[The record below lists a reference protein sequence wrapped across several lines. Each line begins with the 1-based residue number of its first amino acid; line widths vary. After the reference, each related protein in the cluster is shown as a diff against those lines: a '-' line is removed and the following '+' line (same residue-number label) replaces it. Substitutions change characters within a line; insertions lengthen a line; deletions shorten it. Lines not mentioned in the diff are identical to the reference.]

1 MRVEKNLES
10 SSKRFGKRRMKQ
22 LKEKRRSMGLKK
34 FFKLSLLT
42 ILVSCATENKSEVNY
57 ADEFKSILA
66 AFETSSILGLEKDY
80 FEKVDFLEAYLDQLD
95 SQKNYFSQND
105 VSLIKDFNEEN
116 KDIFLTLN
124 LATNSFYDIYEESLR
139 VRKSLLNKHNFD
151 FEKIEYIGLE
161 NRDDYFINEDE
172 RKDFYRKI
180 VKNELLNLLLEDE
193 NLNEAKNVLN
203 KRYSDRIS
211 YINKTRSEDKFSVLA
226 NNFLSLIDPHATYFS
241 DRDLDDW
248 NLRMNLSFE
257 GIGAVL
263 SYKNE
268 TARIEE
274 LMSGGPALKS
284 KEINVGDK
292 VLAVGQ
298 GKKGKLTN
306 VIGWRLDDIVEI
318 IRGKEGSF
326 VRLKIE
332 NENEK
337 KIVTLERGQIILEES
352 DVSSEIINYG
362 GKNLGYI
369 KVPSFYSDIECF
381 RNQGFSC
388 KSVSYD
394 VRDSLLE
401 FNRKNIN
408 GIVIDLRNNSGG
420 YLHEADQLTRLFID
434 YGPTVQVKGAQDDVD
449 VYTAWRSIKTWNK
462 PMIVL
467 VNKFSASASEIFA
480 GAIQDYNRGLI
491 IGQSTFGKGS
501 VQGFKKT
508 NLGQIK
514 LTESLYYRVTG
525 KPTQIFGVQP
535 NLEIPTLLDV
545 EEFGESKYSAA
556 IKPTTISEAAFFK
569 KTAINESKYKKI
581 LDQNIAESS
590 YFQSLS
596 NIKKSRGAQKT
607 KLSLNLEDRKQ
618 IYTNNRA
625 NSLELVNQRR
635 ILSNLEPFA
644 SYEDFENFIDNE
656 DFEIDAEIDQSAKI
670 LYEIIEAKI

>member
-1 MRVEKNLES
+1 
-10 SSKRFGKRRMKQ
+10 MKQ
-22 LKEKRRSMGLKK
+22 LKEKRRSLGLKK

-42 ILVSCATENKSEVNY
+42 ILVSCATENKPEVNY

-105 VSLIKDFNEEN
+105 VSSIKNVNEEN

-124 LATNSFYDIYEESLR
+124 LATNSFYNIYEESLR
-139 VRKSLLNKHNFD
+139 VRKSMLKKHNFD

-284 KEINVGDK
+284 NEINVGDK

-381 RNQGFSC
+381 RNQGLSC

-434 YGPTVQVKGAQDDVD
+434 YGPTVQVKGTEDDVD

-491 IGQSTFGKGS
+491 IGQNTFGKGS

-525 KPTQIFGVQP
+525 KPTQIFGVEP

-581 LDQNIAESS
+581 LAQNIAESS
-590 YFQSLS
+590 YFQSLN
-596 NIKKSRGAQKT
+596 NIKKSRGAQKI

-618 IYTNNRA
+618 IYEDNRA

-635 ILSNLEPFA
+635 ILSKLEPFA

>member
-1 MRVEKNLES
+1 
-10 SSKRFGKRRMKQ
+10 MKQ
-22 LKEKRRSMGLKK
+22 LKERRRSLGLKK

-42 ILVSCATENKSEVNY
+42 ILVSCAAENKPEVNY
-57 ADEFKSILA
+57 AEEFKSILA
-66 AFETSSILGLEKDY
+66 AFESSSILDLENSY
-80 FEKVDFLEAYLDQLD
+80 FEKEDFLEAYLDQLD

-124 LATNSFYDIYEESLR
+124 LATNSFYNIYEESRR
-139 VRKSLLNKHNFD
+139 VRKSLLNKHKFD
-151 FEKIEYIGLE
+151 FEKIEYVGLE
-161 NRDDYFINEDE
+161 NRDDYFNNEDE

-193 NLNEAKNVLN
+193 NFNEAKNVLN

-211 YINKTRSEDKFSVLA
+211 YIKKTRSEDKFSVLA

-318 IRGKEGSF
+318 IRGEEGSF

-434 YGPTVQVKGAQDDVD
+434 YGPTVQVKGTEDDVD

-491 IGQSTFGKGS
+491 IGQNTFGKGS

-596 NIKKSRGAQKT
+596 DIKKSRGAQKT
-607 KLSLNLEDRKQ
+607 KLSLNLEERKQ
-618 IYTNNRA
+618 IYKDNRA
-625 NSLELVNQRR
+625 NSLKLVNQRR
-635 ILSNLEPFA
+635 SLSNLEPFA
-644 SYEDFENFIDNE
+644 SYEDFENFIDDE

>member
-1 MRVEKNLES
+1 
-10 SSKRFGKRRMKQ
+10 
-22 LKEKRRSMGLKK
+22 LKEKRKSSELKR
-34 FFKLSLLT
+34 FFKLSLIAL
-42 ILVSCATENKSEVNY
+42 LVGCASENKPEVDY
-57 ADEFKSILA
+57 AKEFNSILEAFKS
-66 AFETSSILGLEKDY
+66 SSILDLEEDY
-80 FEKVDFLEAYLDQLD
+80 FEKEDFLEAYLNQLD
-95 SQKNYFSQND
+95 SQKSYFSQND
-105 VSLIKDFNEEN
+105 VSFIKDFNEKN
-116 KDIFLTLN
+116 RDVFLTLN
-124 LATNSFYDIYEESLR
+124 LATNSFYNIYEESLK

-151 FEKIEYIGLE
+151 FKKIEYVGLE
-161 NRDDYFINEDE
+161 HRDEYFINEVE

-180 VKNELLNLLLEDE
+180 VKNELINLLLEGE
-193 NLNEAKNVLN
+193 IFKEAKNELN
-203 KRYSDRIS
+203 KRYSERIS
-211 YINKTRSEDKFSVLA
+211 YIKKTRSGDKFSVLA
-226 NNFLSLIDPHATYFS
+226 NNFISLIDPHATYFS

-284 KEINVGDK
+284 KEINIGDK

-298 GKKGKLTN
+298 GKGGKLTN

-318 IRGKEGSF
+318 IRGEEGSF

-362 GKNLGYI
+362 EKKLGYI

-381 RNQGFSC
+381 RNQGFYC

-394 VRDSLLE
+394 VRGSLLE
-401 FNRKNIN
+401 FNRKNID

-434 YGPTVQVKGAQDDVD
+434 YGPTVQVKGTEDDVD
-449 VYTAWRSIKTWNK
+449 VYTAWKSIKTWNK

-491 IGQSTFGKGS
+491 IGQNTFGKGS

-508 NLGQIK
+508 NFGQIK

-535 NLEIPTLLDV
+535 NLNIPTLLDI
-545 EEFGESKYSAA
+545 EDFGESKYSAA
-556 IKPTTISEAAFFK
+556 IKPTTISEATFFK

-581 LDQNIAESS
+581 LAQNIAESS
-590 YFQSLS
+590 YFQSL
-596 NIKKSRGAQKT
+596 NDIKKSKGARKT
-607 KLSLNLEDRKQ
+607 KLSLNLKDRKKM
-618 IYTNNRA
+618 YEKDRVD
-625 NSLELVNQRR
+625 SLELVNQRR
-635 ILSNLEPFA
+635 TLSNLKPFA
-644 SYEDFENFIDNE
+644 SYEDFENFIDDE

>member
-1 MRVEKNLES
+1 
-10 SSKRFGKRRMKQ
+10 
-22 LKEKRRSMGLKK
+22 MGLKK
-34 FFKLSLLT
+34 FFKLTLLT
-42 ILVSCATENKSEVNY
+42 ILVSCATENKPEVNY

-66 AFETSSILGLEKDY
+66 AFETSSILDLEDAY
-80 FEKVDFLEAYLDQLD
+80 FEKVDFLEAYIDQLD

-105 VSLIKDFNEEN
+105 VSLIKDVNEEN

-124 LATNSFYDIYEESLR
+124 LATNSFYNIYEESLR
-139 VRKSLLNKHNFD
+139 VRKSLLNKHKFD

-161 NRDDYFINEDE
+161 NRDDYFNNEDE

-193 NLNEAKNVLN
+193 NFNEAKNILN

-434 YGPTVQVKGAQDDVD
+434 YGPTVQVKGTEDEVD

-491 IGQSTFGKGS
+491 IGQNTFGKGS

-590 YFQSLS
+590 YFQSLN

-607 KLSLNLEDRKQ
+607 KLSLNLEERKQ
-618 IYTNNRA
+618 IYKDNRA

-635 ILSNLEPFA
+635 ILSNLEPFP

-670 LYEIIEAKI
+670 LYEIIQAKI

>member
-1 MRVEKNLES
+1 
-10 SSKRFGKRRMKQ
+10 MKQ
-22 LKEKRRSMGLKK
+22 LKERRRSLGLKK

-42 ILVSCATENKSEVNY
+42 ILVSCAAENKPEVNY
-57 ADEFKSILA
+57 AEEFKSILA
-66 AFETSSILGLEKDY
+66 AFESSSILDLENAY
-80 FEKVDFLEAYLDQLD
+80 FEKEDFLEAYLEQLD

-105 VSLIKDFNEEN
+105 VNLIRDFNEEN

-139 VRKSLLNKHNFD
+139 VRKSLLNKHKFD
-151 FEKIEYIGLE
+151 FEKIEYVGLE
-161 NRDDYFINEDE
+161 NRDDYFNNEDE

-193 NLNEAKNVLN
+193 NFNEAKNVLN

-211 YINKTRSEDKFSVLA
+211 YIKKTRSEDKFSVLA

-318 IRGKEGSF
+318 IRGEEGSF

-401 FNRKNIN
+401 FNRKDIN

-434 YGPTVQVKGAQDDVD
+434 YGPTVQVKGTEDDVD

-491 IGQSTFGKGS
+491 IGQNTFGKGS

-596 NIKKSRGAQKT
+596 DIKKSRGAQKT
-607 KLSLNLEDRKQ
+607 KLSLNLEERKQ
-618 IYTNNRA
+618 IYKDNRA
-625 NSLELVNQRR
+625 NSLKLVNQRR
-635 ILSNLEPFA
+635 SLSNLEPFA
-644 SYEDFENFIDNE
+644 SYEDFENFIDDE

>member
-1 MRVEKNLES
+1 
-10 SSKRFGKRRMKQ
+10 MKQ
-22 LKEKRRSMGLKK
+22 LKERRRSLGLKK

-42 ILVSCATENKSEVNY
+42 ILVSCAAENKPEVNY
-57 ADEFKSILA
+57 AEEFKSILA
-66 AFETSSILGLEKDY
+66 AFESSSILDLENAY
-80 FEKVDFLEAYLDQLD
+80 FEKEDFLEAYLEQLD

-139 VRKSLLNKHNFD
+139 VRKSLLNKHKFD
-151 FEKIEYIGLE
+151 FEKIEYVGLE
-161 NRDDYFINEDE
+161 NRDDYFNNEDE

-193 NLNEAKNVLN
+193 NFNEAKNVLN

-211 YINKTRSEDKFSVLA
+211 YIKKTRSEDKFSVLA

-318 IRGKEGSF
+318 IRGEEGSF

-434 YGPTVQVKGAQDDVD
+434 YGPTVQVKGTEDDVD

-491 IGQSTFGKGS
+491 IGQNTFGKGS

-535 NLEIPTLLDV
+535 NLEIPTLLDA

-596 NIKKSRGAQKT
+596 DIKKSRGAQKT
-607 KLSLNLEDRKQ
+607 KLSLNLEERKQ
-618 IYTNNRA
+618 IYKDNRA

-635 ILSNLEPFA
+635 SLSNLEPFA
-644 SYEDFENFIDNE
+644 SYEDFENFIDDE

>member
-1 MRVEKNLES
+1 
-10 SSKRFGKRRMKQ
+10 MKQ
-22 LKEKRRSMGLKK
+22 LKERRRSLGLKK

-42 ILVSCATENKSEVNY
+42 ILVSCSAENKPEVNY
-57 ADEFKSILA
+57 AEEFKSILA
-66 AFETSSILGLEKDY
+66 AFESSSILDLENAY
-80 FEKVDFLEAYLDQLD
+80 FEKEDFLEAYLEQLD

-116 KDIFLTLN
+116 KDLFLTLN

-139 VRKSLLNKHNFD
+139 VRKSLLNKHKFD
-151 FEKIEYIGLE
+151 FEKIEYVGLE
-161 NRDDYFINEDE
+161 NRDDYFNNEDE

-193 NLNEAKNVLN
+193 NFNEAKNVLN

-211 YINKTRSEDKFSVLA
+211 YIKKTRSEDKFSVLA

-284 KEINVGDK
+284 KEINIGDK

-318 IRGKEGSF
+318 IRGEEGSF

-408 GIVIDLRNNSGG
+408 GIVIDLRDNSGG

-434 YGPTVQVKGAQDDVD
+434 YGPTVQVKGTEDDVD

-491 IGQSTFGKGS
+491 IGQNTFGKGS

-590 YFQSLS
+590 YYQSLS
-596 NIKKSRGAQKT
+596 DIKKSRGAQKT
-607 KLSLNLEDRKQ
+607 KLSLNLEERKQ
-618 IYTNNRA
+618 IYKDNRA

-635 ILSNLEPFA
+635 SLSNLEPFA
-644 SYEDFENFIDNE
+644 SYEDFENFIDDE

>member
-1 MRVEKNLES
+1 
-10 SSKRFGKRRMKQ
+10 MKQ
-22 LKEKRRSMGLKK
+22 LKERRRSLGLKK

-42 ILVSCATENKSEVNY
+42 ILVSCAAENQPEVNY
-57 ADEFKSILA
+57 AEEFKSILA
-66 AFETSSILGLEKDY
+66 AFESSSILDLENAY
-80 FEKVDFLEAYLDQLD
+80 FEKEDFLEAYLDQLD

-139 VRKSLLNKHNFD
+139 VRKSLLNKHRFD
-151 FEKIEYIGLE
+151 FEKIEYVGLE
-161 NRDDYFINEDE
+161 NRDDYFNNEDE

-193 NLNEAKNVLN
+193 NFNEAKNILN
-203 KRYSDRIS
+203 KRYLDRIS
-211 YINKTRSEDKFSVLA
+211 YIKKTRSEDKFSVLA

-318 IRGKEGSF
+318 IRGEEGSF

-434 YGPTVQVKGAQDDVD
+434 YGPTVQVKGTEDDVD

-491 IGQSTFGKGS
+491 IGQNTFGKGS

-607 KLSLNLEDRKQ
+607 KLSLNLEERKQ
-618 IYTNNRA
+618 IDKDNKA

>member
-1 MRVEKNLES
+1 
-10 SSKRFGKRRMKQ
+10 
-22 LKEKRRSMGLKK
+22 MGLKK
-34 FFKLSLLT
+34 FFKLTLLT
-42 ILVSCATENKSEVNY
+42 ILVSCATENKPEVNY

-66 AFETSSILGLEKDY
+66 AFETSSILDLEDAY
-80 FEKVDFLEAYLDQLD
+80 FEKVDFLEAYIDQLD

-105 VSLIKDFNEEN
+105 VSLIKDVNEEN

-124 LATNSFYDIYEESLR
+124 LATNSFYNIYEESLR

-161 NRDDYFINEDE
+161 NRDDYFNNEDE

-193 NLNEAKNVLN
+193 NFNEAKNILN

-401 FNRKNIN
+401 LNRKNIN

-434 YGPTVQVKGAQDDVD
+434 YGPTVQVKGTEDEVD

-491 IGQSTFGKGS
+491 IGQNTFGKGS

-525 KPTQIFGVQP
+525 KPTQIFAVQP

-569 KTAINESKYKKI
+569 KSAINESKYKKI

-607 KLSLNLEDRKQ
+607 KLSLNLEERKQ
-618 IYTNNRA
+618 IYKDNRA

>member
-1 MRVEKNLES
+1 
-10 SSKRFGKRRMKQ
+10 MKQ
-22 LKEKRRSMGLKK
+22 LKERRRSLGLKK

-42 ILVSCATENKSEVNY
+42 ILVSCAAENQPEVNY
-57 ADEFKSILA
+57 AEEFKSILA
-66 AFETSSILGLEKDY
+66 AFESSSILDLENAY
-80 FEKVDFLEAYLDQLD
+80 FEKEDFLEAYLNQLD

-139 VRKSLLNKHNFD
+139 VRKSLLNKHKFN
-151 FEKIEYIGLE
+151 FEKIEYVGLE
-161 NRDDYFINEDE
+161 NRDGYFNNEDE

-193 NLNEAKNVLN
+193 NFNEAKNILN

-211 YINKTRSEDKFSVLA
+211 YIKKTRSEDKFSVLA

-318 IRGKEGSF
+318 IRGEEGSF

-352 DVSSEIINYG
+352 DVSSEVINYG

-434 YGPTVQVKGAQDDVD
+434 YGPTVQVKGTEDDVN

-491 IGQSTFGKGS
+491 IGQNTFGKGS

-607 KLSLNLEDRKQ
+607 KLSLNLEERKQ
-618 IYTNNRA
+618 IDKDNKA

>member
-1 MRVEKNLES
+1 
-10 SSKRFGKRRMKQ
+10 MKQ
-22 LKEKRRSMGLKK
+22 LKERRRSLGLKK

-42 ILVSCATENKSEVNY
+42 ILVSCSAENKPEVNY
-57 ADEFKSILA
+57 AEEFKSILA
-66 AFETSSILGLEKDY
+66 AFESSSILDLENAY
-80 FEKVDFLEAYLDQLD
+80 FEKEDFLEAYLEQLD

-105 VSLIKDFNEEN
+105 VNLIRDFNEEN

-139 VRKSLLNKHNFD
+139 VRKNLLNKHKFD
-151 FEKIEYIGLE
+151 FEKIEYVGLE
-161 NRDDYFINEDE
+161 NRDDYFNNEDE

-193 NLNEAKNVLN
+193 NFNEAKKVIN

-211 YINKTRSEDKFSVLA
+211 YIKKTRSEDKFSVLA

-318 IRGKEGSF
+318 IRGEEGSF

-401 FNRKNIN
+401 FNRKDIN

-434 YGPTVQVKGAQDDVD
+434 YGPTVQVKGTEDDVD

-491 IGQSTFGKGS
+491 IGQNTFGKGS

-581 LDQNIAESS
+581 LDQNIAESP
-590 YFQSLS
+590 YYQSLS
-596 NIKKSRGAQKT
+596 DIKKSRGVQKT
-607 KLSLNLEDRKQ
+607 KLSLNLEERKQ
-618 IYTNNRA
+618 IYKDNRA
-625 NSLELVNQRR
+625 NSLKLVNERR
-635 ILSNLEPFA
+635 SLSNLEPFA
-644 SYEDFENFIDNE
+644 SYEDFENFIDDE

>member
-1 MRVEKNLES
+1 
-10 SSKRFGKRRMKQ
+10 MKQ
-22 LKEKRRSMGLKK
+22 LKEKRRSLGLKK

-42 ILVSCATENKSEVNY
+42 ILVSCATENKPEVNY

-105 VSLIKDFNEEN
+105 VSSIKNVNEEN

-124 LATNSFYDIYEESLR
+124 LATNSFYNIYEESLR
-139 VRKSLLNKHNFD
+139 VRKSMLNKHNFD

-284 KEINVGDK
+284 NEINVGDK

-434 YGPTVQVKGAQDDVD
+434 YGPTVQVKGTEDDVD

-491 IGQSTFGKGS
+491 IGQNTFGKGS

-508 NLGQIK
+508 NFGQIK

-525 KPTQIFGVQP
+525 KPTQIFGVEP

-581 LDQNIAESS
+581 LAQNIAESS
-590 YFQSLS
+590 YFQSLN

-618 IYTNNRA
+618 IYEENRA

-635 ILSNLEPFA
+635 ILSKLEPFA

>member
-1 MRVEKNLES
+1 
-10 SSKRFGKRRMKQ
+10 MKQ
-22 LKEKRRSMGLKK
+22 LKRRRRSLGLKK
-34 FFKLSLLT
+34 FFKLTLLT
-42 ILVSCATENKSEVNY
+42 ILVSCATENKPEVNY

-66 AFETSSILGLEKDY
+66 AFETSSILDLENAY
-80 FEKVDFLEAYLDQLD
+80 FEKEDFLEAYLDQLD

-105 VSLIKDFNEEN
+105 VSLIKDVNEEN

-124 LATNSFYDIYEESLR
+124 LATNSFYNIYEESLR

-161 NRDDYFINEDE
+161 NRDDYFNNEDE

-193 NLNEAKNVLN
+193 NFNEAKNILN

-211 YINKTRSEDKFSVLA
+211 YIKKTRSEDKFSVLA

-408 GIVIDLRNNSGG
+408 GIFIDLRNNSGG

-434 YGPTVQVKGAQDDVD
+434 YGPTVQVKGTEDDVD

-491 IGQSTFGKGS
+491 IGQNTFGKGS

-607 KLSLNLEDRKQ
+607 KLSLNLEERKQ
-618 IYTNNRA
+618 IYKDNRA

>member
-1 MRVEKNLES
+1 
-10 SSKRFGKRRMKQ
+10 MKQ
-22 LKEKRRSMGLKK
+22 LKERRRSLGLKK

-42 ILVSCATENKSEVNY
+42 ILVSCAAENKPEVNY
-57 ADEFKSILA
+57 AEEFKSILA
-66 AFETSSILGLEKDY
+66 AFESSSILDLENAY
-80 FEKVDFLEAYLDQLD
+80 FEKEDFLEAYLEQLD

-139 VRKSLLNKHNFD
+139 VRKSLLNKHKFD
-151 FEKIEYIGLE
+151 FEKIEYVGLE
-161 NRDDYFINEDE
+161 NRDDYFNNEDE

-193 NLNEAKNVLN
+193 NFNEAKNVLN

-211 YINKTRSEDKFSVLA
+211 YIKKTRSEDKFSVLA

-318 IRGKEGSF
+318 IRGEEGSF

-434 YGPTVQVKGAQDDVD
+434 YGPTVQVKGTEDDVD

-491 IGQSTFGKGS
+491 IGQNTFGKGS

-607 KLSLNLEDRKQ
+607 KLSLNLEERKQ
-618 IYTNNRA
+618 IYKDNRA
-625 NSLELVNQRR
+625 NSLKLVNQRR
-635 ILSNLEPFA
+635 SLSNLEPFA
-644 SYEDFENFIDNE
+644 SYEDFENFIDDE